1 MNYRTG
7 KILLITSLLLL
18 PAAWSPAWGEEPAFL
33 YTHIHREGSSVT
45 REESQVE
52 EKTSSKTTTHSDVS
66 VNLPSAPAACVR
78 CFARKTPGAYSRHCE
93 APRSGNEAIQ
103 AAVSD
108 CRGAFSGLLR
118 R

>member
-45 REESQVE
+45 REESRVE
-52 EKTSSKTTTHSDVS
+52 KRDFFQNHYPFRRVS
-66 VNLPSAPAACVR
+66 EPAFCA
-78 CFARKTPGAYSRHCE
+78 GGGRHGVSL
-93 APRSGNEAIQ
+93 SGKE
-103 AAVSD
+103 
-108 CRGAFSGLLR
+108 
-118 R
+118 